1 MTQPVRRRTKAREV
15 ALQLLFQ
22 FDLRGPNYAQDLGQD
37 LATICNE
44 ASEGDEEVRT
54 FALRLVEGTL
64 KLRNEID
71 DRLKSVTRNWDL
83 KRMAS
88 VDRNILR
95 MTVFELAHCQDV
107 PPKVAINEAIELGKK
122 YSTANSG
129 GFVNGILDRV
139 RMDLEKERSKVAKDA
154 NDAASAPES

>member
-1 MTQPVRRRTKAREV
+1 M
-15 ALQLLFQ
+15 
-22 FDLRGPNYAQDLGQD
+22 
-37 LATICNE
+37 
-44 ASEGDEEVRT
+44 
-54 FALRLVEGTL
+54 FAHRLVEGTL
-64 KLRNEID
+64 RLRNEID
-71 DRLKSVTRNWDL
+71 DRLKTVTRNWDL

-139 RMDLEKERSKVAKDA
+139 RMDLEKERA
-154 NDAASAPES
+154 AASGAQGSTAATDNSASQAN